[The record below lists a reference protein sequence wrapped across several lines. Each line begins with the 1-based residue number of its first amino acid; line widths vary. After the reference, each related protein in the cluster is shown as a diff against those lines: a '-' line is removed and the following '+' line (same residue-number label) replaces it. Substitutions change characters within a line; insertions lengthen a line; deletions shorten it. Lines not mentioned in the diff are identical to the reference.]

1 MRWIFLQPMETKS
14 LLKNKQKSTVTHFQ
28 SLKGFPCKWQALVTS
43 FPIKVNDNCKAT
55 WSKESIC
62 SGTLNQTYSVYMP
75 WICMVVA
82 MTYHFKYSRFLT
94 CHLHGSPFTLWKWLT
109 FDFCLFL
116 SELLVSIGCKKISTD
131 STRLY
136 TLSSRFVY
144 LRGLQRVNSNDRMAS
159 IAS

>member
-1 MRWIFLQPMETKS
+1 METKS
-14 LLKNKQKSTVTHFQ
+14 LLKNKQKSIVTHFQ

-62 SGTLNQTYSVYMP
+62 IVVPWIRLTQYMP

-94 CHLHGSPFTLWKWLT
+94 CHLHESPFTLWKWLT

-116 SELLVSIGCKKISTD
+116 SELLVSIGCKKFQRILHAYIMHPVDSFTSGIYNAST
-131 STRLY
+131 LMIVWP
-136 TLSSRFVY
+136 L
-144 LRGLQRVNSNDRMAS
+144 
-159 IAS
+159 